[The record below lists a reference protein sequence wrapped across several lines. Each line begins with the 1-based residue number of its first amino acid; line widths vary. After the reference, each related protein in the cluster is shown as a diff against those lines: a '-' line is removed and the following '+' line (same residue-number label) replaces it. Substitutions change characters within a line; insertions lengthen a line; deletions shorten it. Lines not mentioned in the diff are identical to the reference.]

1 MDDGKVGDDN
11 RREWRFYRREGK
23 MNAAVTPDRAKM
35 IIQGWYNRFCQD
47 HGKQIVELAIE
58 EGAQQGKAYSVSNP
72 ESGAKATISYA
83 VVADYESSG
92 AVGIPGDLKF
102 EIWDAFQDLG

>member
-1 MDDGKVGDDN
+1 
-11 RREWRFYRREGK
+11 
-23 MNAAVTPDRAKM
+23 MNATVTSDRAKM

-47 HGKQIVELAIE
+47 HGKQIVELDIE
-58 EGAQQGKAYSVSNP
+58 EGAQQGKAFDVSNP
-72 ESGAKATISYA
+72 ESGTKAAISYA

-102 EIWDAFQDLG
+102 EIWEAFKDLG